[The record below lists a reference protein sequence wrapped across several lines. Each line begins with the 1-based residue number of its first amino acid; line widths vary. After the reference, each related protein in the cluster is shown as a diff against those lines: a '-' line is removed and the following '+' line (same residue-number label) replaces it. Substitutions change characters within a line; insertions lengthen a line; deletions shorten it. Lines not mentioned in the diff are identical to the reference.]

1 MRLFW
6 RQQLPLL
13 ILIQL
18 LEPGRTSQQ
27 IYAKALLTFKSEGG
41 SPQLSPG
48 RIWTYPCLRQQPQVH
63 CYKLREPGVVSL
75 LYKSR
80 LKRVE
85 ASVNGDSGVPTITP
99 LQKVDVKKPSNKK
112 VAAIAGG
119 VGATLVVV
127 VIVVIVYTCL
137 MRAKRF
143 TRRTSE
149 TGSSLA
155 SPPVEYESGNASPY
169 GGLPYPYDMQNLRQ
183 LTFLE
188 LEQATCNFSQSN
200 IIGEGR
206 FGLVYKGLLQD
217 GSIVAVKRC
226 LHIHTHHF
234 VHEAN
239 RIAFVHHIHLVK
251 LIGYYED
258 NHQQL
263 LVYDYISNGN
273 VGNHLYDSEG
283 LPIGKLDMWRRL
295 SIALGAAKGLEH
307 LHSSVP
313 PFLHM
318 HFRTSNVL
326 VDENFMAKVS
336 DYGLYKLLIDGDLA
350 ESSSMIDC
358 FLDPELSSLKNF
370 SERSDVYSFG
380 VFLLELISGHEAHSR
395 SQSEKQENI
404 VLQVRSNNFDK
415 FVDKALGDQTMDV
428 AKQML
433 ELALQCLDT
442 LIRRPSMKRVAEEL
456 EKIQAS
462 KYGHLHSG
470 SFEIG
475 AVKLGSELFK

>member
-6 RQQLPLL
+6 RQQLPLF

-27 IYAKALLTFKSEGG
+27 IYAEALLTFKSEAG
-41 SPQLSPG
+41 SRQLSSR

-63 CYKLREPGVVSL
+63 CNKLGDPGVVYM

-80 LKRVE
+80 PKRVE
-85 ASVNGDSGVPTITP
+85 ATVNGDIGVPTLTP
-99 LQKVDVKKPSNKK
+99 LQEVDVKKPSNKK
-112 VAAIAGG
+112 VAAVVGG
-119 VGATLVVV
+119 VGAALVVV

-143 TRRTSE
+143 RRRTSG

-155 SPPVEYESGNASPY
+155 SPPVEYELGNASPY
-169 GGLPYPYDMQNLRQ
+169 GGLLYPNDMQNLRQ

-234 VHEAN
+234 VHEAK
-239 RIAFVHHIHLVK
+239 RIAHVHHIHLVK

-258 NHQQL
+258 NHQQI
-263 LVYDYISNGN
+263 LVYDYIPNGN
-273 VGNHLYDSEG
+273 VGNHLYG

-307 LHSSVP
+307 LHSLVP
-313 PFLHM
+313 PLLHM

-358 FLDPELSSLKNF
+358 FLDPELSSSKNF

-380 VFLLELISGHEAHSR
+380 IFLLELISGHEAHSR
-395 SQSEKQENI
+395 SQSKKQDNI
-404 VLQVRSNNFDK
+404 VLQAKRSNNFDK

-433 ELALQCLDT
+433 ELALQCLDAS
-442 LIRRPSMKRVAEEL
+442 IRRPSMKRVAEEL